1 MSWFTLLKTFLIL
14 VADLKSFFLGI
25 KKKQIKDLKDEA
37 LETGDQRKFEKSI
50 SDISNELP
58 SDKYSGMYE
67 RPVKKKS

>member
-50 SDISNELP
+50 SDIPNELP
-58 SDKYSGMYE
+58 SDKYPRMYE
-67 RPVKKKS
+67 RPIKKKS